1 MNKIPINFP
10 IEVFDM
16 EKASDTLTKA
26 RLRIFY
32 KGANRNGSY
41 ISDEFAEKL
50 IKTLPYTPVKG
61 IYDEDD
67 EDFTHHGQARS
78 QGRIYGVVPDESRM
92 NFSWEKHIDE
102 DGIEREYA
110 TTDVL
115 IFTALY
121 EEADDVVGKAQS
133 MELYLPSIKGQW
145 IDIGGASLYKYSEAS
160 FLGLQILGDSATPCF
175 QGSAFFSLES
185 TESQH
190 FYILL
195 TNIFEKLDQL
205 TIGRTIEMANENVYN
220 PTFALSDRQKQD
232 KLFQALNTETVRYW
246 VVDTYEDYAIV
257 YDMEQESYAK
267 VSYTKNDEAETVTVA
282 DDMAAVFV
290 EFVTE
295 EEKNAL
301 SALRAKT
308 ETGTYEAASAAFD
321 TNVSTISEMQV
332 ALDNKDVEIST
343 LNTGKKTFEQ
353 TIQTLEGKLQEFEN
367 YKESIET
374 AEKEAV
380 IAKYSEKL
388 GEEILTTYT
397 GKLTEFTVDALEKE
411 LAYELVKS
419 DVSIFTKGEDAGYV
433 PKSSGSLTGL
443 EALLT
448 QYKK

>member
-1 MNKIPINFP
+1 
-10 IEVFDM
+10 
-16 EKASDTLTKA
+16 
-26 RLRIFY
+26 
-32 KGANRNGSY
+32 
-41 ISDEFAEKL
+41 
-50 IKTLPYTPVKG
+50 
-61 IYDEDD
+61 
-67 EDFTHHGQARS
+67 
-78 QGRIYGVVPDESRM
+78 
-92 NFSWEKHIDE
+92 
-102 DGIEREYA
+102 
-110 TTDVL
+110 
-115 IFTALY
+115 
-121 EEADDVVGKAQS
+121 
-133 MELYLPSIKGQW
+133 
-145 IDIGGASLYKYSEAS
+145 
-160 FLGLQILGDSATPCF
+160 
-175 QGSAFFSLES
+175 
-185 TESQH
+185 
-190 FYILL
+190 
-195 TNIFEKLDQL
+195 
-205 TIGRTIEMANENVYN
+205 MANENVYN